1 MIAQR
6 SLSGL
11 AWAQLLGVAVLWGG
25 SFLTIRL
32 ALNDI
37 GPHWVVAYRCLGA
50 FVILAA
56 YVALRRMPVPWSG
69 RFLLSCLALGVL
81 GNIIPFS
88 LITWAQITVPSGL
101 ASILNASTALFGV
114 VVAAIAFADE
124 RLTPRRLI
132 GVAVGFAG
140 VITVIGP
147 SLLHSLDPTSFGQ
160 LALIGSSISYAIA
173 GSLGR
178 VIGRG
183 VAPQIL
189 AAGMLGGSAVV
200 GGAVALIT
208 EGGPPMPGATS
219 GLAILYLAVM
229 ATAVA
234 YLVYYKLLAT
244 AGAGNT
250 SLVTLL
256 VAPLA
261 VLLGALVLEE
271 ALPARAFAGFA
282 GIAIGLLILD
292 GRILSRIPLRRPGK
306 G

>member
-6 SLSGL
+6 SLSG
-11 AWAQLLGVAVLWGG
+11 AGWAQLLGVALLWGG
-25 SFLTIRL
+25 SFLAIRL
-32 ALNDI
+32 ALD
-37 GPHWVVAYRCLGA
+37 GVGAHWIVAYRCIGA

-56 YVALRRMPVPWSG
+56 YVALRRMPVPMTP
-69 RFLLSCLALGVL
+69 RFLLTCLALGVI

-124 RLTPRRLI
+124 RLTLRRMI

-140 VITVIGP
+140 VVVVIGP
-147 SLLHSLDPTSFGQ
+147 SLLHSFDLTSLGQ
-160 LALIGSSISYAIA
+160 IALIGAAISYAVA
-173 GSLGR
+173 GALGR
-178 VIGRG
+178 VLGKGIP
-183 VAPQIL
+183 PQIL
-189 AAGMLGGSAVV
+189 AMGMLGGSSVVGAVV
-200 GGAVALIT
+200 AIAT
-208 EGGPPMPGATS
+208 EGPPPLPAAVPAM
-219 GLAILYLAVM
+219 AIGYLAAM

-234 YLVYYKLLAT
+234 YLLYYRLLAT

-261 VLLGALVLEE
+261 VTLGAVVLDET
-271 ALPARAFAGFA
+271 LPARAFAGFA
-282 GIAIGLLILD
+282 GIALGLLILD
-292 GRILSRIPLRRPGK
+292 GRVLSRIPLRRNGR